1 MHLAMNKTIDTYSR
15 SPIEAQE
22 KAKALEMIAQHFT
35 GKELLRIAQKLQSPL
50 VKTKIKAFL

>member
-1 MHLAMNKTIDTYSR
+1 MTKTIETYSR
-15 SPIEAQE
+15 SAIEAQE